1 MELLKNIFIVTLAI
15 ISLSF
20 LSGCKDKFQEGYE
33 SGYADG
39 TNATEQRLKKEYEE
53 KISDLERKSRNS
65 FSVTSTSVCGG
76 GVNLNGKYYS
86 GGKTGCVRVY
96 SDGRVEKY

>member
-1 MELLKNIFIVTLAI
+1 MTRSLPIFMILVTIVLT
-15 ISLSF
+15 
-20 LSGCKDKFQEGYE
+20 GCKDKFQEGYE

-39 TNATEQRLKKEYEE
+39 VNATEQRLKKEYEE

-76 GVNLNGKYYS
+76 GGVNLNGKHYS
-86 GGKTGCVRVY
+86 GGKTGCVRAY